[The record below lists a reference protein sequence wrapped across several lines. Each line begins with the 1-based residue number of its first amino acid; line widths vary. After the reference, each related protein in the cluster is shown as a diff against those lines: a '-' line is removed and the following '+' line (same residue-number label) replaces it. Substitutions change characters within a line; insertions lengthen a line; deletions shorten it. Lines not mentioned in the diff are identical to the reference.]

1 MYVKDERYMRI
12 FVFFD
17 LPVANKKDRQA
28 ASRFRRD
35 LLKCGYY
42 MLQLSVY
49 YRICKG
55 QDSVDCQIERLKSC
69 VPHKGSVRLLTV
81 TDAQYARMLTLVGT
95 QKIQENTQEQLL
107 LF

>member
-1 MYVKDERYMRI
+1 MINNNGRYMRI

-17 LPVANKKDRQA
+17 LPVANKQDRFNA
-28 ASRFRRD
+28 NRFRRN
-35 LLKCGYY
+35 LLKAGYY

-55 QDSVDCQIERLKSC
+55 QDSVNTQVAHLKHF
-69 VPHKGSVRLLTV
+69 VPHKGSVRVLTV
-81 TDAQYARMLTLVGT
+81 TDAQYARMLTLIGT
-95 QKIQENTQEQLL
+95 QKMQENTHEQLL

>member
-1 MYVKDERYMRI
+1 MLEDNSRYMRI

-17 LPVANKKDRQA
+17 LPVKTKKDRFN
-28 ASRFRRD
+28 ASRFRRT
-35 LLKCGYY
+35 LLKLGYH

-55 QDSVDCQIERLKSC
+55 LDSVTWQINGLSKC
-69 VPHKGSVRLLTV
+69 VPPKGSIRVLTV
-81 TDAQYARMLTLVGT
+81 TDAQYGRMLTLVGE
-95 QKIQENTQEQLL
+95 KKLQENTSEQLL